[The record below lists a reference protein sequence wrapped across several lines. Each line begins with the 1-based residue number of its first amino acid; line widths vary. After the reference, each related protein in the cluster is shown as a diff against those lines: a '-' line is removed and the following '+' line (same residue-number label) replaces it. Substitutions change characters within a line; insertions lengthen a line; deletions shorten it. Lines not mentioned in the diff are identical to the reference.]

1 MQLTVLGGCDRLG
14 HVIKMNLSADLD
26 ALFQLPLNE
35 FTGARNALATRLQK
49 AGRKEDADRVRGLTK
64 PPLSAWVVNQLF
76 WKERSWFDRLLA
88 SGAKLRQAQAAGLA
102 GKPVNVHDPLKAQR
116 EALNE
121 LSRQAAVFLSRD
133 GHAPSP
139 DVLRRVT
146 LDLQGLAARQGAADG
161 PAPGRLTA
169 DVEATGF
176 DALAALVP
184 KSGDG
189 SRGPAG
195 ASKVLSF
202 ASSRQTSA
210 AKPAG
215 RGTDDARRERER
227 AQAAA
232 AKRAV
237 QDAERLLASA
247 RRDATKAEAVMKAA
261 AARLKELERE
271 KQKAEAALEKAAA
284 AADTARQAARR
295 TASDAAD
302 AAQAVDD
309 AERALA
315 RAKAQLP
322 D

>member
-1 MQLTVLGGCDRLG
+1 MQVTLSGGCDRLG
-14 HVIKMNLSADLD
+14 HVIAMDLSADLD

-49 AGRKEDADRVRGLTK
+49 AGRKEDAEQVRKLTK
-64 PPLSAWVVNQLF
+64 PPVSAWVVNQLF
-76 WKERSWFDRLLA
+76 WKERTWFDRLLA

-102 GKPVNVHDPLKAQR
+102 GKPINVHDPLKAQR

-146 LDLQGLAARQGAADG
+146 LDLQGLATRDAAGDG

-184 KSGDG
+184 KSGNG
-189 SRGPAG
+189 QARGGAG
-195 ASKVLSF
+195 TSKVLSF
-202 ASSRQTSA
+202 ASNRQLPQ
-210 AKPAG
+210 AKGAG
-215 RGTDDARRERER
+215 RGSDEAGRERER

-232 AKRAV
+232 ARRAV
-237 QDAERLLASA
+237 QDAERTLASA
-247 RRDATKAEAVMKAA
+247 RRDATKAEAAMKAA
-261 AARLKELERE
+261 AARLKESERE
-271 KQKAEAALEKAAA
+271 KLKAEAAMEKTTA
-284 AADTARQAARR
+284 AADAARQAARR

-302 AAQAVDD
+302 AAQAVVD
-309 AERALA
+309 AERALE
-315 RAKAQLP
+315 RAKKM
-322 D
+322 

>member
-1 MQLTVLGGCDRLG
+1 V
-14 HVIKMNLSADLD
+14 
-26 ALFQLPLNE
+26 
-35 FTGARNALATRLQK
+35 
-49 AGRKEDADRVRGLTK
+49 RKLTK

-76 WKERSWFDRLLA
+76 WKERTWFDRLLA

-133 GHAPSP
+133 GHAPSA

-146 LDLQGLAARQGAADG
+146 LDLQGLAAQDSSATG

-189 SRGPAG
+189 SPRGVGG

-202 ASSRQTSA
+202 APSRQPA
-210 AKPAG
+210 VAKSTG
-215 RGTDDARRERER
+215 DGSDQARRERER

-232 AKRAV
+232 ARRAI
-237 QDAERLLASA
+237 QDAERTLAAA
-247 RRDATKAEAVMKAA
+247 RRDATRAEAAMKAA
-261 AARLKELERE
+261 AARLKESERE

-284 AADTARQAARR
+284 AVDTARHAARR
-295 TASDAAD
+295 TASEAAD
-302 AAQAVDD
+302 AAQAADD
-309 AERALA
+309 AERALE
-315 RAKAQLP
+315 RAKAQLQ
-322 D
+322 

>member
-1 MQLTVLGGCDRLG
+1 MD
-14 HVIKMNLSADLD
+14 LSSDLD
-26 ALFQLPLNE
+26 SLFQLPLNE
-35 FTGARNALATRLQK
+35 FTGARNALASRLLK
-49 AGRKEDADRVRGLTK
+49 EGRKEEADHVRKLTK
-64 PPLSAWVVNQLF
+64 PPVSAWVVNQLF
-76 WKERSWFDRLLA
+76 WKERTWFDRLLA
-88 SGAKLRQAQAAGLA
+88 SGARLRQAQAAGLA

-116 EALNE
+116 EALNQ
-121 LSRQAAVFLSRD
+121 LSRQAAAFLSRD
-133 GHAPSP
+133 GHAPSA

-146 LDLQGLAARQGAADG
+146 LDLQGLAAQDSSATG

-189 SRGPAG
+189 SSRDVGGG

-202 ASSRQTSA
+202 APNRQPAA
-210 AKPAG
+210 AKSTG
-215 RGTDDARRERER
+215 HGSDQARLERER

-232 AKRAV
+232 ARRAV
-237 QDAERLLASA
+237 QDAERTLAAA
-247 RRDATKAEAVMKAA
+247 RRDATRAEAAMKAA
-261 AARLKELERE
+261 AARLKESERE

-295 TASDAAD
+295 TASEAAD
-302 AAQAVDD
+302 AAQAADD

-315 RAKAQLP
+315 RAKSQLQ
-322 D
+322 